1 MALVPEFHMLKNI
14 LDIPVLGPIVRSTWT
29 WRLVRLTMLA
39 LLLVMIAFGWHQ
51 HAIPGVKVR
60 DPLMYAN
67 FTTFN
72 LWVLWMMGMVV
83 IALVLGRSWCTVCP
97 VGWLNG
103 VLSRFGLHREMPTWL
118 NNFVPVTLVLV
129 LLQLLVYFF
138 SIHRYPDYTAVFLA
152 WMLILALAAG
162 LIFRQRSF
170 CLLLCPA
177 GAVFSLYARLA
188 PWQLRVKEKATCAG
202 CSAKP
207 CISTEPTWRQAALG
221 GLRLNWR
228 ARPEG
233 CPVGLVPA
241 EVEDS
246 SACTLCLNCV
256 QTCCNDNVLLGSRPW
271 PGDLMKKGLRFG
283 ETLFF
288 LVLLGLLTANFAKV
302 YVPLRETIFWLPEN
316 LALVLGWQET
326 GFYPLAVIW
335 VCLLFPLLLMLP
347 GLIVYL
353 VGQIKVSTLDGE
365 PERIPRDIS
374 TPSFFS
380 GIMPLLGRLA
390 LPLLPL
396 VLSAHFA
403 LAIVKLNAKI
413 GYLPLTLQDPSGVK
427 SFLALNIMRT
437 LAPPGVLIPLDSLKW
452 VIVAILVAGLLFSI
466 LAARTVAKAEFKGLK
481 GKDRPFL
488 AASLVSLLILSGFY
502 GSTVVEWLFV
512 R

>member
-1 MALVPEFHMLKNI
+1 MLNNI

-29 WRLVRLTMLA
+29 WRLVRLAMLT

-60 DPLMYAN
+60 DPLMYTN

-72 LWVLWMMGMVV
+72 LWVFWMMGMVV
-83 IALVLGRSWCTVCP
+83 VAMLLGRSWCTVCP

-103 VLSRFGLHREMPTWL
+103 VLSRFGLRREMPSWL
-118 NNFVPVTLVLV
+118 NSFIPVTLVLV

-138 SIHRYPDYTAVFLA
+138 SIHRYPDYTAVFLT

-162 LIFRQRSF
+162 LVFRQRSF

-177 GAVFSLYARLA
+177 GAVFSLYSRLA
-188 PWQLRVKEKATCAG
+188 PWQLRVRDKDVCSG

-207 CISTEPTWRQAALG
+207 CISTETSWKQAALG
-221 GLRLNWR
+221 GLRLNWQTK
-228 ARPEG
+228 PEG

-241 EVEDS
+241 EIEDS
-246 SACTLCLNCV
+246 AACTLCLNCV
-256 QTCCNDNVLLGSRPW
+256 QTCCNDNVSLGSRPW
-271 PGDLMKKGLRFG
+271 PGDLQKKGLRAG

-288 LVLLGLLTANFAKV
+288 LVLLGLLTANFSKV
-302 YVPLRETIFWLPEN
+302 YVDLREAVFWLPEN
-316 LALVLGWQET
+316 LALALGWDAA

-335 VCLLFPLLLMLP
+335 VGLIFPFLLLVP
-347 GLIVYL
+347 GLIIYL
-353 VGQIKVSTLDGE
+353 IGQIKVSTLEGE
-365 PERIPRDIS
+365 PERLPADLS
-374 TPSFFS
+374 NATFFA

-396 VLSAHFA
+396 VLSAHLA
-403 LAIVKLNAKI
+403 LALVKLNAKF
-413 GYLPLTLQDPSGVK
+413 GYLPLALQDPSGVK
-427 SFLALNIMRT
+427 SFLAINVMQT
-437 LAPPGVLIPLDSLKW
+437 LAPPGVLISLDILKW
-452 VIVAILVAGLLFSI
+452 VIAGLLVLGFVLSVI
-466 LAARTVAKAEFKGLK
+466 AARIVAKVEVEGQ
-481 GKDRPFL
+481 GRVDRPFM
-488 AASLVSLLILSGFY
+488 AAAIVSLIVLAGFY

>member
-1 MALVPEFHMLKNI
+1 MLKNI
-14 LDIPVLGPIVRSTWT
+14 LDIPVLGAIVRSAWT
-29 WRLVRLTMLA
+29 WRLVRLAMLA

-51 HAIPGVKVR
+51 HAIPGVDVR

-83 IALVLGRSWCTVCP
+83 VAMILGRSWCTVCP

-103 VLSRFGLHREMPTWL
+103 VLSRFGLRRELPTWL

-138 SIHRYPDYTAVFLA
+138 SVHRYPDYTAVFLT
-152 WMLILALAAG
+152 WMVILALVAG
-162 LIFRQRSF
+162 LVFRRRSF

-188 PWQLRVKEKATCAG
+188 PWQLRVRDKEVCAG

-207 CISTEPTWRQAALG
+207 CVSTEPTWRQATLG
-221 GLRLNWR
+221 SLRLNWR
-228 ARPEG
+228 TRPEG
-233 CPVGLVPA
+233 CPVSLVPA
-241 EVEDS
+241 EIKDS

-256 QTCCNDNVLLGSRPW
+256 QTCCNDNVSLGTRRW
-271 PGDLMKKGLRFG
+271 LGDLQQGGLRSG
-283 ETLFF
+283 ETFFF

-302 YVPLRETIFWLPEN
+302 YVDLREAIFWLPEK
-316 LALVLGWQET
+316 LALALGWDAV

-335 VCLLFPLLLMLP
+335 IGLIFPLLLLLP

-353 VGQIKVSTLDGE
+353 VGQIKVSTLAEE
-365 PERIPRDIS
+365 PAGVPQDIS
-374 TPSFFS
+374 TTSFVS
-380 GIMPLLGRLA
+380 AIMPLLGRLA
-390 LPLLPL
+390 LSLLPL
-396 VLSAHFA
+396 VLSAHLA
-403 LAIVKLNAKI
+403 LAIVKLNAKL

-427 SFLALNIMRT
+427 SFLAINVMQT
-437 LAPPGVLIPLDSLKW
+437 LTPPGVLISLDVLKW
-452 VIVAILVAGLLFSI
+452 VVVLILLLGFLLAL
-466 LAARTVAKAEFKGLK
+466 LAARTVASLEIEGQQRM
-481 GKDRPFL
+481 DRPFL
-488 AASLVSLLILSGFY
+488 MATLLSLFILSGFY

>member
-1 MALVPEFHMLKNI
+1 MLKNI
-14 LDIPVLGPIVRSTWT
+14 LNIPVLGPIVRLTWT
-29 WRLVRLTMLA
+29 WRLVRLSMLA

-51 HAIPGVKVR
+51 HAIPGVNVR
-60 DPLMYAN
+60 DPLMYSN

-83 IALVLGRSWCTVCP
+83 VAMALGRSWCTVCP

-103 VLSRFGLHREMPTWL
+103 VLSRFGLRREMPDWL

-129 LLQLLVYFF
+129 FLQLLVYFF

-162 LIFRQRSF
+162 LVFRQRSF

-188 PWQLRVKEKATCAG
+188 PWQLRVADKAVCAS
-202 CSAKP
+202 CLAKP
-207 CISTEPTWRQAALG
+207 CISTEPAWRQAALG

-241 EVEDS
+241 EIDNS

-256 QTCCNDNVLLGSRPW
+256 QTCCNDNVSLGSRPW
-271 PGDLMKKGLRFG
+271 PGDLKKSGLRSG

-302 YVPLRETIFWLPEN
+302 YVDLREAIFWLPEN
-316 LALVLGWQET
+316 LALALGWQET

-335 VCLLFPLLLMLP
+335 VGLLFPLLLLLP
-347 GLIVYL
+347 GLLVYL
-353 VGQIKVSTLDGE
+353 VGQIKVSTLEGE
-365 PERIPRDIS
+365 PASGSRDGLA
-374 TPSFFS
+374 TPFLP

-403 LAIVKLNAKI
+403 LAIVKLNAKF
-413 GYLPLTLQDPSGVK
+413 GYLPLALQDPSGVK
-427 SFLALNIMRT
+427 SFLAINIMQT
-437 LAPPGVLIPLDSLKW
+437 LAPPGVLVPLDILKW
-452 VIVAILVAGLLFSI
+452 VIVGILLAGLALSVM
-466 LAARTVAKAEFKGLK
+466 AARTVAKTDFEGQ
-481 GKDRPFL
+481 GKLDRPFL
-488 AASLVSLLILSGFY
+488 IAALVSLVILSGFY

>member
-1 MALVPEFHMLKNI
+1 MLKNI
-14 LDIPVLGPIVRSTWT
+14 LNLPALGPIIRSTWT
-29 WRLVRLTMLA
+29 WRLLRLIMLA

-60 DPLMYAN
+60 DPLMYSN

-83 IALVLGRSWCTVCP
+83 VAMVFGRSWCTVCP
-97 VGWLNG
+97 VGWING
-103 VLSRFGLHREMPTWL
+103 VLSRFGLRREMPAWL

-129 LLQLLVYFF
+129 FLQLLVYFF
-138 SIHRYPDYTAVFLA
+138 SIHRYPDYTAIFLT
-152 WMLILALAAG
+152 WMLILALVAG

-188 PWQLRVKEKATCAG
+188 PWQLRVTDKSVCAG

-207 CISTEPTWRQAALG
+207 CISTEPAWRQAALG
-221 GLRLNWR
+221 GMRLSWR
-228 ARPEG
+228 TQPEG

-241 EVEDS
+241 EINDS
-246 SACTLCLNCV
+246 SACTLCLNCI
-256 QTCCNDNVLLGSRPW
+256 QTCCNDNVSLGTRRW
-271 PGDLMKKGLRFG
+271 PGDLNKQGLRFG

-302 YVPLRETIFWLPEN
+302 YVDLREAIFWVPET
-316 LALVLGWQET
+316 LALSLGWESA

-335 VCLLFPLLLMLP
+335 VGLIFPLLLLLP
-347 GLIVYL
+347 GVMVYL
-353 VGQIKVSTLDGE
+353 VGQIKVSTLEGE
-365 PERIPRDIS
+365 PASVARNVSVASILPGFM
-374 TPSFFS
+374 SF
-380 GIMPLLGRLA
+380 LGRLA
-390 LPLLPL
+390 LPLIPL

-403 LAIVKLNAKI
+403 LAVVKLNAKF
-413 GYLPLTLQDPSGVK
+413 GYLPLAIQDPSGVK
-427 SFLALNIMRT
+427 SFLAINVMQT
-437 LAPPGVLIPLDSLKW
+437 LAPPGVLVPLDILKW
-452 VIVAILVAGLLFSI
+452 VIVVILLSGFVLSA
-466 LAARTVAKAEFKGLK
+466 LAARAAAKADSQGQD
-481 GKDRPFL
+481 GMDRPFML
-488 AASLVSLLILSGFY
+488 AALVSLVILSGFY